1 MEAIKPIQNKP
12 YRTYQGGQI
21 MKKLIGI
28 INELRFDYYIKTVSK
43 VIDQIGFVNI
53 VKIKCDTYLYSHT
66 PCEESLLVKYFMPQI
81 IVLIFLQ
88 NVNVKMVVKVAKKI
102 STWMSSFNVRV
113 KTFHVIC
120 RNIRDTHR
128 EVYGLRRLQS
138 SSVYLISI

>member
-1 MEAIKPIQNKP
+1 MNCNFTIIS
-12 YRTYQGGQI
+12 RMCQI
-21 MKKLIGI
+21 VKIVI
-28 INELRFDYYIKTVSK
+28 RFVD
-43 VIDQIGFVNI
+43 I

-66 PCEESLLVKYFMPQI
+66 PYEESLSVKYFMPQI

-128 EVYGLRRLQS
+128 DSLWITTSPIFVRLFDLNMNI
-138 SSVYLISI
+138 LIKPTKLGKRKNAQR